1 MLRGLSLRAAIAIPV
16 EIRVESRRV
25 FRLAADVGEDGLR
38 LHREAPFE
46 PGRPVEARFALPGG
60 DEPLSLRAELVAE
73 GCGLRFV
80 DAPSSA
86 RAAIHRYVRDR
97 LGLPR

>member
-1 MLRGLSLRAAIAIPV
+1 M
-16 EIRVESRRV
+16 

-38 LHREAPFE
+38 LQREAPFE
-46 PGRPVEARFALPGG
+46 PGRPVEARFALPDGG
-60 DEPLSLRAELVAE
+60 EPLSLRAELVAE
-73 GCGLRFV
+73 GGALRFI

-86 RAAIHRYVRDR
+86 RAALHRYLKDR